1 MARCGDMNIRKL
13 EQKDAEYMYEWM
25 HSDDVVEYL
34 AQNFSEKTLQ
44 DCIAF
49 ILEANEDET
58 ENLHR
63 AICDDRDE
71 YLGTVSLKHIDL
83 KNKNAEYAISMRSKA
98 MGTGAAMYGTKEIL
112 AYAFEKLHLSKVYLN
127 VIPENIRAKKFYHKV
142 GFQYEGIFRKHICVN
157 EKLCDLEWYA
167 MFNDMEEM

>member
-1 MARCGDMNIRKL
+1 MARCGDMKIRKL

-44 DCIAF
+44 DCITF
-49 ILEANEDET
+49 ILEANGDES

-63 AICDDRDE
+63 AICDDTDE

-98 MGTGAAMYGTKEIL
+98 MGNRSCYVWDKRDT
-112 AYAFEKLHLSKVYLN
+112 
-127 VIPENIRAKKFYHKV
+127 NIC
-142 GFQYEGIFRKHICVN
+142 I
-157 EKLCDLEWYA
+157 
-167 MFNDMEEM
+167 